1 MGNNVVTAVLASLWS
16 ARDQKKYRSY
26 AATIR
31 KAFRYVQR
39 RYQCTRPAL
48 FARHYLSVE
57 KKRLSAEEKKELKH
71 VMAQEAAE
79 EGCSIAELELR
90 VLWQE
95 LLQAKKQGDPE
106 ATKHLTALLK
116 VWNSFLGFEKRRQ
129 AVNRS
134 RKRLAHAGREK

>member
-1 MGNNVVTAVLASLWS
+1 MGNNVVTAVLAAIWS
-16 ARDQKKYRSY
+16 AKDRKRYREYS
-26 AATIR
+26 AAIR
-31 KAFRYVQR
+31 QAFRYVQK
-39 RYQCTRPAL
+39 RYNCTRPAL
-48 FARHYLSVE
+48 FARHFLNLNR
-57 KKRLSAEEKKELKH
+57 KRLSSEEKKQLRG
-71 VMAQEAAE
+71 VMSKRAFQ

-116 VWNSFLGFEKRRQ
+116 AWNSFLGFEKRRQ